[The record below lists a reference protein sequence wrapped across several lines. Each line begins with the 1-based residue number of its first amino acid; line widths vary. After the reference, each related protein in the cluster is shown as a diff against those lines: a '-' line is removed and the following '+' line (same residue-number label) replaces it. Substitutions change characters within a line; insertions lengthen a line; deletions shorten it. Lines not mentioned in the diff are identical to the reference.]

1 VPERIEIQGDQKNI
15 TVFGFSAPWVVV
27 LIAVILAGIVGVIIA
42 VGNIGSDDA
51 EILIAQQ
58 PAVSPPV
65 VITKEVLSPSATP
78 ALMPTTTPASKPALD
93 GLAKF
98 STFNY
103 ETDTFEIFMEI
114 PSSFR
119 RENIER
125 GARFYGSQADITF
138 TYYDHPSDEIDEL
151 VESLFTEQ
159 FAMGYDVPWVE
170 EARAKQDGII
180 VSTGSLGRAFRR
192 NILMPSSDS
201 TVTMIAFTANPDYL
215 DQHVDLFMRIR
226 NSINFK

>member
-1 VPERIEIQGDQKNI
+1 MPDSVEIKGDQKNT
-15 TVFGFSAPWVVV
+15 TVIGLSGLSVVA
-27 LIAVILAGIVGVIIA
+27 LAAVIFAGVVALVYILVIRD
-42 VGNIGSDDA
+42 SDNPSTTPQASID
-51 EILIAQQ
+51 E
-58 PAVSPPV
+58 PV
-65 VITKEVLSPSATP
+65 VHVE
-78 ALMPTTTPASKPALD
+78 TTTLDPTVAPKPALD

-103 ETDTFEIFMEI
+103 QTETFEIFMEI

-125 GARFYGSQADITF
+125 GARFYGSQADIIF

-151 VESLFTEQ
+151 AESLFTEQ

-170 EARAKQDGII
+170 EARAKQDGIV

-226 NSINFK
+226 KSIDFK

>member
-1 VPERIEIQGDQKNI
+1 MGAGWMIAL
-15 TVFGFSAPWVVV
+15 T
-27 LIAVILAGIVGVIIA
+27 AVILAGIVGVIIA

-51 EILIAQQ
+51 EILIVQQ

-65 VITKEVLSPSATP
+65 VMTKEVLSPSATP
-78 ALMPTTTPASKPALD
+78 APMPSATPAPMPTATPASKPALD

-151 VESLFTEQ
+151 AESLFTEQ

-170 EARAKQDGII
+170 EARAKQDGIV

>member
-1 VPERIEIQGDQKNI
+1 MPDSVEIHGDQKNI
-15 TVFGFSAPWVVV
+15 KVFGFSAPWVVA
-27 LIAVILAGIVGVIIA
+27 LAAVIFAGVVALVYILVIRD
-42 VGNIGSDDA
+42 SDNPSTTPQASID
-51 EILIAQQ
+51 E
-58 PAVSPPV
+58 PV
-65 VITKEVLSPSATP
+65 VSVK
-78 ALMPTTTPASKPALD
+78 TTTLDPTMAPKPALD

-151 VESLFTEQ
+151 AESLFTEQ
-159 FAMGYDVPWVE
+159 FAMGYDVPWLE
-170 EARAKQDGII
+170 EARVKQDGIV

-192 NILMPSSDS
+192 NILMPSSDF